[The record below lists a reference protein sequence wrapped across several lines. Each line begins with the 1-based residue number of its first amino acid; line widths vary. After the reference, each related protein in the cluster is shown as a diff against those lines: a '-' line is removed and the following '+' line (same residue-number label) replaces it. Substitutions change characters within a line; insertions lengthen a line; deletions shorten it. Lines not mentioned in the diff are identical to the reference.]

1 MENKLIENIDYY
13 LDEIGR
19 MVFTQT
25 YHLKRGYCCGNDC
38 KHCPWKDEDKSET
51 KYKADL

>member
-1 MENKLIENIDYY
+1 MENKLIKDADYY

-19 MVFTQT
+19 MVMTEA

-38 KHCPWKDEDKSET
+38 KHCPWKDEHEIEPIFDGQ
-51 KYKADL
+51 